1 MRAEA
6 WHLVVGYAADP
17 DFSSFLLF
25 FYHMHVCRIVTRHAI
40 FS

>member
-6 WHLVVGYAADP
+6 WRLVVGYATVLC
-17 DFSSFLLF
+17 FSSFLLF
-25 FYHMHVCRIVTRHAI
+25 FYHMHVCRIVTQHAI